1 MDEKKVKVSQIEEH
15 VNKSIKNKSV
25 KDGFGQATMKE
36 KGPRKPKLDWPRGKG
51 SNRSRMS
58 DQDKLYRLPVHEKYQ
73 EMLGQIRSM
82 LNEGRLRNGKYNA
95 R

>member
-25 KDGFGQATMKE
+25 KDRTS
-36 KGPRKPKLDWPRGKG
+36 GKG